1 MKILKYLR
9 KYPELYE
16 KLKNTYGYTFG
27 MWPLKKVYLKYV
39 GIKWDDERLKLLGS
53 EKCNEVLSGMIK
65 SNKPFML
72 ARYGSSEF
80 RSIMNDKDFP
90 LVCYYSGF
98 FPQDINL
105 LPKFKEVYLESSK
118 SIDIFLIWNYRNHF
132 LKELNLVKQ
141 FPNIKHLS
149 LTIDI
154 GCFNEPWIKEL
165 EGKKVLVIHPFKKT
179 IELQHEKRVE
189 LGILPKFKSLEVIK
203 AIQTIAGNSDPRFE
217 DWFDALDYMKEEI
230 NEKDFDIAII
240 GCGAYGLPLA
250 AYIKSI
256 GKQAIHLAGKTQL
269 LFGIKGKRWNNNPD
283 INYTKHWISP
293 LPEDIPDNHTKIED
307 GCYW

>member
-1 MKILKYLR
+1 MKNR
-9 KYPELYE
+9 
-16 KLKNTYGYTFG
+16 TYAFDFDGTLTNYDGNFKG
-27 MWPLKKVYLKYV
+27 HDVV
-39 GIKWDDERLKLLGS
+39 DEPR
-53 EKCNEVLSGMIK
+53 
-65 SNKPFML
+65 
-72 ARYGSSEF
+72 
-80 RSIMNDKDFP
+80 
-90 LVCYYSGF
+90 
-98 FPQDINL
+98 
-105 LPKFKEVYLESSK
+105 
-118 SIDIFLIWNYRNHF
+118 
-132 LKELNLVKQ
+132 
-141 FPNIKHLS
+141 
-149 LTIDI
+149 
-154 GCFNEPWIKEL
+154 
-165 EGKKVLVIHPFKKT
+165 
-179 IELQHEKRVE
+179 
-189 LGILPKFKSLEVIK
+189 LEVIK